1 MAEKYTREQYLR
13 MVPQSAV
20 KQCFIDAP
28 GYNAAWDY
36 HVTAEGKHYIPCCA
50 EGTFPEYVKLY
61 EYLPESNE
69 MKLLFNL
76 EDSITVYPRT
86 IRPSKFHTS
95 INSMPDGKLIMT
107 THTTASAPTHP
118 CWMPEAY
125 YTHMWEGFMGSNV
138 IIYDPE
144 TGKVEDLGIPVPR
157 DTIYGAKYIAEKNS
171 LFFITYTRGHAY
183 LFNLNDRSLTDFG
196 QCTEFG
202 SYLIKEASDGNLYF
216 STRSGDLW
224 RFNVSTMKV
233 EFTGIEIPREDT
245 EISKVRYVMTYATT
259 GADGR
264 LYFTMHIG
272 RHFFAYDPKTNTL
285 EKLAYTVPE
294 EMREDY
300 PDAMVFGMVF
310 DKYGKLWYT
319 SHTNKLHL
327 CCIDVTDPNAKPQT
341 FGLVGTEK
349 RCHDCVEN
357 IFIRDDVLYMSDA
370 NHGPDAPGIVSV
382 NLEEVRKNADQ
393 PGIICQDEI
402 LYVTRGNQFKD
413 TDLYKG
419 NIEEDAKR
427 IIEFNNQITS
437 DSNYLKNNPFGFGK
451 GEKFVCKIW
460 KKVGLEGSQVYKIE
474 YDASGNVL
482 AYTES
487 GKRVTLKDGEVLNVE
502 EMPKRAEEKT
512 CENDFK
518 ECTLPAHPGRQYL
531 ATASACAKLADG
543 RFIVG
548 TRDGMLALVN
558 EGKVFSLG
566 AVCNDGAVHDIAVS
580 PDGKRAFGVA
590 GDRDS
595 LGVVF
600 SFDVETGVEI
610 GGSIFFMGGSSR
622 EKTGVSCEP
631 CCIAVSPDGKRVA
644 IGVRDNLGCAYEFE
658 V

>member
-1 MAEKYTREQYLR
+1 MKKYTREQYLQ
-13 MVPQSAV
+13 MIPQSSV

-36 HVTAEGKHYIPCCA
+36 CVTPEGKHYIPCCA

-69 MKLLFNL
+69 MKLLFDL
-76 EDSITVYPRT
+76 ENSITVYPRT

-95 INSMPDGKLIMT
+95 INPMPDGKLIMT

-138 IIYDPE
+138 IIYDPK

-157 DTIYGAKYIAEKNS
+157 DTIYGAKYIAEKNC

-183 LFNLNDRSLTDFG
+183 LYNLDDRSVTDFG

-216 STRSGDLW
+216 SSRSGDLW
-224 RFNVSTMKV
+224 RFNTSTMKP

-245 EISKVRYVMTYATT
+245 PACRARNVMAYATT

-264 LYFTMHIG
+264 LYFTMHLG

-285 EKLAYTVPE
+285 QTLAYTVPE

-327 CCIDVTDPNAKPQT
+327 CCIDITDPNAKPQA

-349 RCHDCVEN
+349 RCHDCIEN
-357 IFIRDDVLYMSDA
+357 IFIRNDILYMSDA

-382 NLEEVRKNADQ
+382 NLEEVRKNADA
-393 PGIICQDEI
+393 PRIICQDEI
-402 LYVTRGNQFKD
+402 LYITRNNELEN
-413 TDLYKG
+413 TDLYNGDPAKDG
-419 NIEEDAKR
+419 KR
-427 IIEFNNQITS
+427 IINFNNQTKC
-437 DSNYLKNNPFGFGK
+437 DSAYLAANPFNFGK
-451 GEKFVCKIW
+451 GKRFVCKLW
-460 KKVGLEGSQVYKIE
+460 KKVGLDGSQVYKVS
-474 YDASGNVL
+474 YDTNGNVL
-482 AYTES
+482 AYTEN
-487 GKRVTLKDGEVLNVE
+487 GKCVTSKDGEILKIADY
-502 EMPKRAEEKT
+502 PKLTQTTATEI
-512 CENDFK
+512 DFSK
-518 ECTLPAHPGRQYL
+518 YTLPAHPGRQYL
-531 ATASACAKLADG
+531 ATASAYAKLSDG
-543 RFIVG
+543 SYLVG
-548 TRDGMLALVN
+548 TCDGMLALIN
-558 EGKVFSLG
+558 NGKVFSLG
-566 AVCNDGAVHDIAVS
+566 AVCNDGAVHDIAVT
-580 PDGKRAFGVA
+580 PDGKKAFGVA

-600 SFDVETGVEI
+600 SFDIELGIEI
-610 GGSIFFMGGSSR
+610 GGCIYFMNGSSR
-622 EKTGVSCEP
+622 ERTGVSCEP
-631 CCIAVSPDGKRVA
+631 CCVAISPDGKRVA
-644 IGVRDNLGCAYEFE
+644 IGVRDNLGCVYEFE